1 MSHRVITRPPRVQA
15 IIEQV
20 SALHGIPVDDICNMH
35 VRDRATVIARV
46 SCWHRIRTE
55 LRFQGKPPSLA
66 QVGKWTGGQDHSTVW
81 SGLKRHGIDACQPR
95 FHEPIPDAQWFGNI
109 RPVSPEVAK
118 DCLRRFAA
126 MMDMGGE
133 VAA

>member
-20 SALHGIPVDDICNMH
+20 SALHGIPVDDICNKYAQDID
-35 VRDRATVIARV
+35 VRRARFAF
-46 SCWHRIRTE
+46 WHRVRNEIQFRG
-55 LRFQGKPPSLA
+55 LPPSYG
-66 QVGKWTGGQDHSTVW
+66 QIGKWTGGQDHTTVLK
-81 SGLKRHGIDACQPR
+81 GLKRHCIADCQPR
-95 FHEPIPDAQWFGNI
+95 FHEPVPDAQWFGNI